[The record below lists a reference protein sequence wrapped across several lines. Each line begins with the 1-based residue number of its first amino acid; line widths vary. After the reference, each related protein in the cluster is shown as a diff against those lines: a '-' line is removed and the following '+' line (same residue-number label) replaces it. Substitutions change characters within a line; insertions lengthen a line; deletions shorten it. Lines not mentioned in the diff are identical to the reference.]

1 MELLDVAGEASVQEG
16 DFTFLNSAFSCS
28 FYLITLFVSC
38 SVLLFSSFLLGKF
51 SIMVSSFHV
60 YNYSTGILRISELLT
75 YKVLRV
81 RFLAV
86 YFQFKLL

>member
-1 MELLDVAGEASVQEG
+1 MELLDVAGEARMQEG
-16 DFTFLNSAFSCS
+16 DFAFLSSAFSCS
-28 FYLITLFVSC
+28 FYPIMLFVSC
-38 SVLLFSSFLLGKF
+38 SVLLFSNFLLDKF
-51 SIMVSSFHV
+51 SVMVSSFHV
-60 YNYSTGILRISELLT
+60 YNSFNGILRISELLT